1 MGSSNI
7 FANDRPPKRGRTDV
21 TAEILQKKKDTFP
34 KYHVIHCENTDKK
47 VRNISPFLVSRC
59 LTETIGS
66 GYKATKMASGDL
78 LVEVKDKSQYQKL
91 TNLVAFGDQPITVTA
106 HRTMNTVKGVVSD
119 DDLMDLTDEELLA
132 GWKDENVVQ
141 VQRIKIRRDNREILT
156 RHIIVTFNSSTLPD
170 EIETGYLKL
179 HVRPYI
185 PNPRRCF
192 KCQRFGHAS
201 QSCRGQLTCAKCSAT
216 GHSSDDNCNA
226 EAHCA
231 NCDGDHPA
239 YSRSCT
245 AWRQEKEVITIKYKE
260 NISFREA
267 RQRLSPY
274 LAKKSSFAEVV
285 QRGPAPQ
292 RHQAAVQATRSAL
305 KRPPLAPT
313 VGAATA
319 ALPSPNVATLEASP
333 RPGTSRDSSEAKEVL
348 PTSSLVG
355 SKASSAKTKPT
366 QRHHRSLEQL
376 SDVLHEA
383 MDTTSGPAVQAAPK
397 ERRDTLDR
405 SKKSKTPITGPE
417 KGPVK

>member
-1 MGSSNI
+1 
-7 FANDRPPKRGRTDV
+7 
-21 TAEILQKKKDTFP
+21 
-34 KYHVIHCENTDKK
+34 
-47 VRNISPFLVSRC
+47 
-59 LTETIGS
+59 
-66 GYKATKMASGDL
+66 MASGDL

-106 HRTMNTVKGVVSD
+106 HSTMNTVKGVVSD
-119 DDLMDLTDEELLA
+119 DDLMDLTDELLA

-185 PNPRRCF
+185 PNTRRCF

-201 QSCRGQLTCAKCSAT
+201 QSCRGQLTCAKCSAK
-216 GHSSDDNCNA
+216 GHSADDDCNA

-245 AWRQEKEVITIKYKE
+245 AWRKKIIIIKYKE
-260 NISFREA
+260 NISFCEA

-292 RHQAAVQATRSAL
+292 RHQAAVQATRSVL
-305 KRPPLAPT
+305 RRPPLAPT

-355 SKASSAKTKPT
+355 SKASFAKTKPT

-376 SDVLHEA
+376 SDVSHEA
-383 MDTTSGPAVQAAPK
+383 MDTTSSPAVQAAPK